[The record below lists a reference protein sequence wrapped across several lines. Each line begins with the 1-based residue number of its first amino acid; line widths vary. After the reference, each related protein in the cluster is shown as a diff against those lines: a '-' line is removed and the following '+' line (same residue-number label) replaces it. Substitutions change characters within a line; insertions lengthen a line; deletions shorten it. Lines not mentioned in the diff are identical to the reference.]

1 MLNKKSTHKH
11 NKLLTR
17 RVNYYSDGGINWKLK
32 SSTDPSVSQTGFK
45 GVLNSGKLGDIGSSI
60 GQLGGSVISGGLES
74 GVGKVFSG
82 LSSAAS
88 AIPGPWGA
96 VASAGLGLIG
106 GLSNR
111 MFGSKMD
118 ERNIATIERDIG
130 AAQNLISNA
139 TDYDSLSEVIGKT
152 SAMSDFSDSY
162 IGRDGWFSNKAK
174 EKAGDL
180 RDRMRVANARQD
192 LSIINNAENIASSNM
207 ANLAANYAAFGG
219 PLDMGPLEYDL
230 QRRFLSTKELEAIG
244 QNKNTT
250 ALPNSFNTFEPSMFA
265 EGGKIYIKPENRGKF
280 TALKERT
287 GKSATWFKKHGTPA
301 QKKMA
306 TFALNARKWKHA
318 EGGPMH
324 THGGI
329 FSNGLLEINNGD
341 THEANP
347 FEGVPMGV
355 DQEGTP
361 NLVEEGETIFNDY
374 VFSNRL
380 KVPKAVREK
389 YKLRG
394 KKGITF
400 ADASK
405 KLAKESEER
414 PNDPISMRGLEALL
428 SDLAM
433 EQEELKAKNSRRQY
447 ANGGRLFKDG
457 GTRPRNP
464 YGYVKGYNNGW
475 FDSEGKY
482 TQEYLNKV
490 NSMTPEQLARAFNEQ
505 YAFYN
510 NPENEGSDRW
520 NAIDKFYASNP
531 QFRTDNIS
539 LSADEVEWAKRGA
552 QDYKPGF
559 MHQFFMDAETP
570 DQTPER
576 LTANRYWIRGENGP
590 TQMEVTPWEG
600 LNEQGQTF
608 AEAHPELSFY
618 GKQERPYD
626 EASNTTYTDYY
637 YDPVEQAA
645 PAPETPAQDY
655 KKLPTWLRYA
665 PAVGLGISA
674 ITDAVGWTNKPDYS
688 NADAVLAA
696 TRENAVDQVR
706 FNPIGN
712 YLEYSPFDRDY
723 YINKLNAQSGA
734 TRRAIAQNAGLNR
747 GAGMAALLAADYNA
761 QNQLGDLARQAEEYN
776 LAQRQKVEE
785 FNRGTNMAN
794 SQGFLQA
801 DMANQRARSELQG
814 LNLKASLAAAEM
826 RERARLA
833 SDQAKSANLSGFIQS
848 LGDIGRENMAWNWRN
863 FGLATG
869 SFGNVG
875 DTEEYLLSNTSRRSP
890 RPEGQSKSRGGKI
903 KRKRK
908 GLTY

>member
-45 GVLNSGKLGDIGSSI
+45 GALNSGKLGDIGSSI

-118 ERNIATIERDIG
+118 EGNIATIERDID
-130 AAQNLISNA
+130 AAQSLISNA
-139 TDYDSLSEVIGKT
+139 ADYDSLAEVIGKT
-152 SAMSDFSDSY
+152 SAMSDFSDSH

-174 EKAGDL
+174 KKADDL

-207 ANLAANYAAFGG
+207 ASLAANYAAFGG

-250 ALPNSFNTFEPSMFA
+250 ALPNSFNTFEPSMFS

-380 KVPKAVREK
+380 KVPKSVREK
-389 YKLRG
+389 YKLG
-394 KKGITF
+394 SKKDITF

-414 PNDPISMRGLEALL
+414 PNDPISIRGLESLL

-433 EQEELKAKNSRRQY
+433 EQEEMKGRDRGRKFSK
-447 ANGGRLFKDG
+447 GGNMNKYDG
-457 GTRPRNP
+457 KSMPTQKINP
-464 YGYVKGYNNGW
+464 YKNFVQLPEDTD
-475 FDSEGKY
+475 FY
-482 TQEYLNKV
+482 TKEYLDFWDFMNNPA
-490 NSMTPEQLARAFNEQ
+490 NSEQAQKFVDRINLGEFGEIGGNILTIADANRLARDLKKGPVHQAYMAFSKENYRPTEIQTIGPLFDKKELDSRLQINTPEIESPSFKTA
-505 YAFYN
+505 
-510 NPENEGSDRW
+510 GSSNSTAW
-520 NAIDKFYASNP
+520 DKVSDP
-531 QFRTDNIS
+531 
-539 LSADEVEWAKRGA
+539 
-552 QDYKPGF
+552 
-559 MHQFFMDAETP
+559 
-570 DQTPER
+570 
-576 LTANRYWIRGENGP
+576 
-590 TQMEVTPWEG
+590 
-600 LNEQGQTF
+600 
-608 AEAHPELSFY
+608 Y
-618 GKQERPYD
+618 GKF
-626 EASNTTYTDYY
+626 
-637 YDPVEQAA
+637 
-645 PAPETPAQDY
+645 
-655 KKLPTWLRYA
+655 PTWMRYA

-674 ITDAVGWTNKPDYS
+674 ITDLAGLTNKPDYS
-688 NADAVLAA
+688 NAGAILGSSGQN
-696 TRENAVDQVR
+696 TYDQVR
-706 FNPIGN
+706 YNPIGN
-712 YLEYSPFDRDY
+712 YLGYKPFDRDY

>member
-1 MLNKKSTHKH
+1 MANKKSTRKH
-11 NKLLTR
+11 NKLLTGKA
-17 RVNYYSDGGINWKLK
+17 NYYSDGGINWRLK
-32 SSTDPSVSQTGFK
+32 DNTDPSVAKTGFK
-45 GVLNSGKLGDIGSSI
+45 GALNSGTLSGVGSAV
-60 GQLGGSVISGGLES
+60 GQLGEGIIGGGLES
-74 GVGKVFSG
+74 GAGKVISG
-82 LSSAAS
+82 LGSVAS

-96 VASAGLGLIG
+96 VASAGLGLVG
-106 GLSNR
+106 GLVNR
-111 MFGSKMD
+111 MFGSKMNK
-118 ERNIATIERDIG
+118 ENIAATEQGIN
-130 AAQNLISNA
+130 AAQSFTSNA
-139 TDYDSLSEVIGKT
+139 SDYDSLSEIMGNT
-152 SAMSDFSDSY
+152 ASMSNFSNSY
-162 IGRDGWFSNKAK
+162 IGKDGWFSNKVK
-174 EKAGDL
+174 KKARAL
-180 RDRMRVANARQD
+180 RAEMEQANARQE
-192 LSIINNAENIASSNM
+192 LALTNNADNIANSVMS
-207 ANLAANYAAFGG
+207 NLAANYAAFGG

-230 QRRFLSTKELEAIG
+230 QRRFLNAKELDAIG
-244 QNKNTT
+244 QNKSIVS
-250 ALPNSFNTFEPSMFA
+250 LPNSFNSFEPSMFA
-265 EGGKIYIKPENRGKF
+265 DGGKIYIKPENRGKF

-287 GKSATWFKKHGTPA
+287 GKSATWFKEHGTPA

-329 FSNGLLEINNGD
+329 FSNGLMEINNGD

-347 FEGVPMGV
+347 FEGVPMGI

-394 KKGITF
+394 KKNITF

-433 EQEELKAKNSRRQY
+433 EQEELKSKNS
-447 ANGGRLFKDG
+447 NKKFSKGGSMNKYDGRSMPTQKLNTYKNFSQLSKD
-457 GTRPRNP
+457 TD
-464 YGYVKGYNNGW
+464 
-475 FDSEGKY
+475 FY
-482 TQEYLNKV
+482 TQEYLDFWNYMNDPANAEQAQRFV
-490 NSMTPEQLARAFNEQ
+490 DRINSGEFGGIGGNTLTIADANRLARDFKKGPVHQAYSTFV
-505 YAFYN
+505 
-510 NPENEGSDRW
+510 NEGYRPIEANKLGPVLSGIEEP
-520 NAIDKFYASNP
+520 AIQLPNKLSSNELDTFTGGRP
-531 QFRTDNIS
+531 VGS
-539 LSADEVEWAKRGA
+539 
-552 QDYKPGF
+552 YKDG
-559 MHQFFMDAETP
+559 DTE
-570 DQTPER
+570 
-576 LTANRYWIRGENGP
+576 
-590 TQMEVTPWEG
+590 
-600 LNEQGQTF
+600 
-608 AEAHPELSFY
+608 
-618 GKQERPYD
+618 
-626 EASNTTYTDYY
+626 
-637 YDPVEQAA
+637 
-645 PAPETPAQDY
+645 Y
-655 KKLPTWLRYA
+655 KKLPTWMRYA

-696 TRENAVDQVR
+696 TRENTVNPVR

-734 TRRAIAQNAGLNR
+734 TRRAIGQNAGLNR

-761 QNQLGDLARQAEEYN
+761 QNQFGELARQAEEYN

-875 DTEEYLLSNTSRRSP
+875 ETEEQLLRNTRYRA
-890 RPEGQSKSRGGKI
+890 KGGKI
-903 KRKRK
+903 RKRK